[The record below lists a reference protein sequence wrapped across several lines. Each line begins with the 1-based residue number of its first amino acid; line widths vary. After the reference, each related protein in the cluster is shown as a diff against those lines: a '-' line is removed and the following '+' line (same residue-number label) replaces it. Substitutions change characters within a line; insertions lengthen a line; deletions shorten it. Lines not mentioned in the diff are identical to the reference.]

1 MAIKF
6 APPALSDRPAVCE
19 AAAYS
24 EAAEND
30 ASFVNLYLLRKK
42 YGIEIAFAGK
52 TLLRRY
58 SDGFRAG
65 TYGFPLGEGDLHTAV
80 RLLHTDAAG
89 HNLPLRFSMLTKAQC
104 ELLAASFPSCFSFTH
119 AENYTEYLYLRENL
133 AELRGTRYHGKRNH
147 ISQFW
152 RAYPEAYI
160 QPLIPENAAFA
171 LEIADQWL
179 AGRSDPEAPS
189 LLYERSCIA
198 EACEN
203 METLGLSGLLLY
215 ADDRPVGM
223 TMVSEI
229 SSGIFDIHYEKVI
242 PDYPHAW
249 SVVANEMAK
258 CLTNARYLNREED
271 LGENGM
277 RTSKQSYR
285 PDLLNEKFIAEWH
298 GKESDL
304 C

>member
-1 MAIKF
+1 MAIHF
-6 APPALSDRPAVCE
+6 APPALSDRKAVCG
-19 AAAYS
+19 AAAY
-24 EAAEND
+24 AKAVEND
-30 ASFVNLYLLRKK
+30 ASFVNLYLLRAK
-42 YGIEIAFAGK
+42 YGTEIAFSEK
-52 TLLRRY
+52 LLLRRY
-58 SDGFRAG
+58 SDGLRAG
-65 TYGFPLGEGDLHTAV
+65 TYGFPLGEGDLRTAV
-80 RLLHTDAAG
+80 RLLYADADER
-89 HNLPLRFSMLTKAQC
+89 NLPLRLSLLTKSQC
-104 ELLAASFPSCFSFTH
+104 DLLAAAFPDCFTFTC
-119 AENYTEYLYLRENL
+119 AEKYTEYLYLRDNL
-133 AELRGTRYHGKRNH
+133 AELRGSRYHGKRNH

-152 RAYPEAYI
+152 RANPDAYI
-160 QPLIPENAAFA
+160 QPLIPENMSFA
-171 LEIADQWL
+171 LDIADQWL
-179 AGRSDPEAPS
+179 AARPDPHEPS

-203 METLGLSGLLLY
+203 MDALGLSGLLLY
-215 ADDRPVGM
+215 ADDKPVGM

-229 SSGIFDIHYEKVI
+229 SSGIFDVHYEKVI

-258 CLTNARYLNREED
+258 CLTGARYLNREED

-285 PDLLNEKFIAEWH
+285 PDLLNEKFNAEWH